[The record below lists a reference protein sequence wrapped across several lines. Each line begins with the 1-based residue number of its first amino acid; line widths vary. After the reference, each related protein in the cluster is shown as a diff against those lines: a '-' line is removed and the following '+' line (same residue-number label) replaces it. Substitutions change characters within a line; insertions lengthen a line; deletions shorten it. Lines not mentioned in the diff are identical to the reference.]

1 VPHIDSTDFATS
13 ASEPPVH
20 SLYWSLLEEVLIHPI
35 EWRDLSRPPDPL
47 AELGRIR
54 RIMEEHLYR
63 SDPGWAIQAVADQ
76 LSYDV
81 ALIRL
86 ARREGIE
93 PDPSS
98 FDLPGRGRNSLA
110 SALER
115 CGISLPDVSVPFR
128 HVHAG
133 LRSRLDRLDVAEV
146 DGNTVDGTDVD
157 QTFTQADLHGDSRS
171 NGTRSRGHPSNGNG
185 TNDTTSNGPTAD
197 GTPQVD

>member
-1 VPHIDSTDFATS
+1 MPHIDSTESATS
-13 ASEPPVH
+13 ASGPVVH

-76 LSYDV
+76 LAYDV
-81 ALIRL
+81 ALIRV

-98 FDLPGRGRNSLA
+98 FDLPGRGRDGLA

-115 CGISLPDVSVPFR
+115 CGISLPSVSVPFS

-133 LRSRLDRLDVAEV
+133 LRSQLDLLDASEG
-146 DGNTVDGTDVD
+146 DGNAVDGTYVD
-157 QTFTQADLHGDSRS
+157 ETFTQGDLHDNSLS
-171 NGTRSRGHPSNGNG
+171 NGTRSGDHPSNGNG
-185 TNDTTSNGPTAD
+185 SHGTRSNGPSTD
-197 GTPQVD
+197 GTPRVD